1 MITDKD
7 IFKKFTVANP
17 VLPKLYCLPK
27 ILKLGSQTRP
37 IGTHLSIL
45 QMFYYSQLTFKKII
59 NFHSQ
64 ISNYNNNLNS
74 IGLFYSYSPD
84 ARINE

>member
-7 IFKKFTVANP
+7 IFKKFTVATP

-27 ILKLGSQTRP
+27 ILKPGSQTRP

-45 QMFYYSQLTFKKII
+45 QIVYYSQLTFKE
-59 NFHSQ
+59 
-64 ISNYNNNLNS
+64 L
-74 IGLFYSYSPD
+74 
-84 ARINE
+84 